1 MSFLLTSDLLDAAN
15 QVKTWNNT
23 ALSGMNQAKSAY
35 TSLAT
40 QLEAMK
46 TNPNYTADDC
56 KAVEDMLVSIV
67 DLAKSLINPEPEI
80 VTIP

>member
-1 MSFLLTSDLLDAAN
+1 MSFLLSAELLETAT
-15 QVKTWNNT
+15 QVKAWHNS

-35 TSLAT
+35 LSLAT

-46 TNPNYTADDC
+46 SNPDYTAEDC

-67 DLAKSLINPEPEI
+67 DLAKSLIPTE
-80 VTIP
+80 